1 MQSSDGIDILNLSVR
16 CLNCTSGEA
25 SSDAATTRER
35 EMWQA
40 IDRVVADVRGAE
52 PLAVGKPVR
61 CPGDGTVYT
70 RRENQLRGAPVDP
83 SLWADVKA
91 M

>member
-1 MQSSDGIDILNLSVR
+1 MLSIG
-16 CLNCTSGEA
+16 SGEMP
-25 SSDAATTRER
+25 SVAATRRER

-52 PLAVGKPVR
+52 PLVSGDPVR
-61 CPGDGTVYT
+61 CPGDGTVLT
-70 RRENQLRGAPVDP
+70 RHENQIRGAPVDAD
-83 SLWADVKA
+83 LWAAVKA

>member
-1 MQSSDGIDILNLSVR
+1 MNWA
-16 CLNCTSGEA
+16 SGEA

-52 PLAVGKPVR
+52 PLALGEPVR
-61 CPGDGTVYT
+61 CPGDGTVLT

-83 SLWADVKA
+83 SLLADVKA